1 MQRLL
6 VKPAVM
12 LAAILTSGCDWPPEL
27 LRVGEKLSAQE
38 KRITEQGEQI
48 NSVQSEIEA
57 LRAEIQSLK
66 QSQSQ
71 LELKNIFR
79 EIENIAYLSPGDDGY
94 STVRFDLGAL
104 TVQLSDVKPY
114 ANGSKAH
121 LRFGNPLASSINGVK
136 LKIEWG
142 QMDDNGAV
150 KSDTERGKEVSF
162 AETFRSGAWTN
173 VSVVLDGTPPSELGF
188 VRVRNV
194 SHSGISLIK

>member
-66 QSQSQ
+66 QSLP
-71 LELKNIFR
+71 LEDN
-79 EIENIAYLSPGDDGY
+79 SGVY
-94 STVRFDLGAL
+94 S
-104 TVQLSDVKPY
+104 S
-114 ANGSKAH
+114 H
-121 LRFGNPLASSINGVK
+121 I
-136 LKIEWG
+136 
-142 QMDDNGAV
+142 
-150 KSDTERGKEVSF
+150 
-162 AETFRSGAWTN
+162 SGAFPTSEIQPSN
-173 VSVVLDGTPPSELGF
+173 VLEK
-188 VRVRNV
+188 
-194 SHSGISLIK
+194 SLILFLSIHIEIRSAC